1 MAAYRY
7 GNPHTTGPRT
17 TVRGRAAGRG
27 RGSGRKAGYRN
38 PKYQYNLARQNARRG
53 GSLDLSGLGGLF
65 GGRGGG
71 SGFAYDDLQRQLE
84 YDKMIWERSTPNID
98 GVGGSVE
105 WDRENNTVKS
115 TLSDENQAIYDDMV
129 RRQGMFGDL
138 ANDLASGGWQDA
150 QKQLF
155 DQQRALYAEGDSIA
169 QDQLL
174 EREIAMGRGAESTAG
189 FNERRAMQSGI
200 DQRDMGLLN
209 NAFVQS
215 QGLIDSNLSRQNND
229 IASMMNLGN
238 VANSMIAMPSPNTSG
253 NIGNAST
260 ASTRYADNL
269 AMESAKRK
277 KGMSDMWGSI
287 LGGGGGGN
295 GMLGSYIATATTQSI
310 GEEGL
315 KVFEDWRD
323 YMFTALPTFT
333 SSFGR
338 YRATAPKIVEE
349 IDKKENSKALY
360 KEIWDDY
367 LKPIFD
373 MIKEDKDNPKALS
386 DYKVMVRDLTKKY
399 LRR

>member
-1 MAAYRY
+1 MSSKNNAYRNAMAKRYATTRTGNNSY
-7 GNPHTTGPRT
+7 GYTGQGRT
-17 TVRGRAAGRG
+17 SRAGINR
-27 RGSGRKAGYRN
+27 
-38 PKYQYNLARQNARRG
+38 LNANN
-53 GSLDLSGLGGLF
+53 LDLSGLGGLF

-84 YDKMIWERSTPNID
+84 YDKMVWERSTPNVD

-105 WDRENNTVKS
+105 WDRDTNTVKS

-129 RRQGMFGDL
+129 RRQSMFGDL
-138 ANDLASGGWQDA
+138 ANNLASGGWQDA

-174 EREIAMGRGAESTAG
+174 ERELAMGRGAESTAG

-215 QGLIDSNLSRQNND
+215 QGLIDSNLDRQRND
-229 IASMMNLGN
+229 IATMMNLGN

-253 NIGNAST
+253 NIPNVST

-269 AMESAKRK
+269 AMEAAKRK
-277 KGMSDMWGSI
+277 QGMSNMWNSI
-287 LGGGGGGN
+287 LGGGSGSGGGG

-367 LKPIFD
+367 LKPIYD
-373 MIKEDKDNPKALS
+373 MIIEDKDNPKALS

>member
-1 MAAYRY
+1 MAAYRNRY
-7 GNPHTTGPRT
+7 GTTLG
-17 TVRGRAAGRG
+17 GQQAYRAK
-27 RGSGRKAGYRN
+27 KAGGYSN
-38 PKYQYNLARQNARRG
+38 VGG
-53 GSLDLSGLGGLF
+53 GSSGYSKNKTGTDLSALAGLI

-71 SGFAYDDLQRQLE
+71 ARFAYDDLQRQLE
-84 YDKMIWERSTPNID
+84 YDKMIWERSTPNVD
-98 GVGGSVE
+98 GVGATVT
-105 WDRENNTVKS
+105 WDRDTNTVKS
-115 TLSDENQAIYDDMV
+115 ALTEENQAIYDDMV
-129 RRQGMFGDL
+129 RRQGMFGGQVDFL
-138 ANDLASGGWQDA
+138 AGGGWEDA
-150 QKQLF
+150 QAKRFAQLQ
-155 DQQRALYAEGDSIA
+155 DLYKEQDKIE

-200 DQRDMGLLN
+200 DQRDLGILN
-209 NAFVQS
+209 NTFVQS
-215 QGLIDSNLSRQNND
+215 QGLIDNNLNRQRND

-238 VANSMIAMPSPNTSG
+238 VANSMIAMPSPNTAG
-253 NIGNAST
+253 NIPNVST

-269 AMESAKRK
+269 AMESAKRR

-287 LGGGGGGN
+287 LGGGSGSGSGG

-367 LKPIFD
+367 LKPIYE
-373 MIKEDKDNPKALS
+373 MIVEDKDNPKALS

>member
-1 MAAYRY
+1 MAAYRNY
-7 GNPHTTGPRT
+7 
-17 TVRGRAAGRG
+17 GRG
-27 RGSGRKAGYRN
+27 GG
-38 PKYQYNLARQNARRG
+38 PRRG
-53 GSLDLSGLGGLF
+53 GRAKFYSDKRAGGARTGAVYSPTNGMQFPSGLF

>member
-1 MAAYRY
+1 MAAYRNY
-7 GNPHTTGPRT
+7 GKGGGP
-17 TVRGRAAGRG
+17 
-27 RGSGRKAGYRN
+27 
-38 PKYQYNLARQNARRG
+38 RRG
-53 GSLDLSGLGGLF
+53 GRAKTYSNARAGGARTGATYSPSLDLSSLAGLM

-71 SGFAYDDLQRQLE
+71 AGFAYDDLMRQLE
-84 YDKMIWERSTPNID
+84 YDKMVWERSTPNVD

-138 ANDLASGGWQDA
+138 ANNLASGGWQDA

-155 DQQRALYAEGDSIA
+155 DQQRALYAEGDQIA
-169 QDQLL
+169 QDQLR
-174 EREIAMGRGAESTAG
+174 EREVAMGRGAESTAG
-189 FNERRAMQSGI
+189 FHERRAMQSGI

-215 QGLIDSNLSRQNND
+215 QGLIDSNLNRQRND

-238 VANSMIAMPSPNTSG
+238 VANSMIAMPTPNTSG
-253 NIGNAST
+253 NIPNVST
-260 ASTRYADNL
+260 ASTAWANQL
-269 AMESAKRK
+269 AGQDIKRRE
-277 KGMSDMWGSI
+277 GMSDMWGSI
-287 LGGGGGGN
+287 LGGGSSGGG

-349 IDKKENSKALY
+349 IDKRENSKALY

-367 LKPIFD
+367 LKPIYD
-373 MIKEDKDNPKALS
+373 MIVEDKDNPKALS

>member
-1 MAAYRY
+1 MSSKNNAYRNAMAKRYATTRTGNNSY
-7 GNPHTTGPRT
+7 GYTGQGRT
-17 TVRGRAAGRG
+17 SRAGINR
-27 RGSGRKAGYRN
+27 
-38 PKYQYNLARQNARRG
+38 LNANN
-53 GSLDLSGLGGLF
+53 LDLSGLGGLF

-84 YDKMIWERSTPNID
+84 YDKMVWERSTPNVD

-105 WDRENNTVKS
+105 WDRDTNTVKS

-129 RRQGMFGDL
+129 RRQSMFGDI
-138 ANDLASGGWQDA
+138 ANNLASGGWQDA

-174 EREIAMGRGAESTAG
+174 ERELAMGRGAESTAG

-215 QGLIDSNLSRQNND
+215 QGLIDSNLDRQRND
-229 IASMMNLGN
+229 IATMMNLGN

-253 NIGNAST
+253 NIPNVST

-269 AMESAKRK
+269 AMEAAKRK
-277 KGMSDMWGSI
+277 QGMSNMWNSI
-287 LGGGGGGN
+287 LGGGSGSGGGG

-367 LKPIFD
+367 LKPIYD
-373 MIKEDKDNPKALS
+373 MIIEDKDNPKALS

>member
-1 MAAYRY
+1 MSNRNNAYRNAMAKRYATTRTGNNSY
-7 GNPHTTGPRT
+7 GYTGQGRT
-17 TVRGRAAGRG
+17 SRAGINR
-27 RGSGRKAGYRN
+27 
-38 PKYQYNLARQNARRG
+38 LNANN
-53 GSLDLSGLGGLF
+53 LDLSGLGGLF

-71 SGFAYDDLQRQLE
+71 SRFAYDDLQRQLE
-84 YDKMIWERSTPNID
+84 YDKMIWERSTPNVS

-115 TLSDENQAIYDDMV
+115 TLSPENQAIYDAMME
-129 RRQGMFGDL
+129 RQGMFGNL
-138 ANDLASGGWQDA
+138 ANNLASGGWQDA

-169 QDQLL
+169 RDQLL
-174 EREIAMGRGAESTAG
+174 ERELAMGRGAESTAG

-200 DQRDMGLLN
+200 DQRDMSLLN
-209 NAFVQS
+209 NAFAQS
-215 QGLIDSNLSRQNND
+215 QALIDSNLSRQAND
-229 IASMMNLGN
+229 IATTMNLGN
-238 VANSMIAMPSPNTSG
+238 VANSMIVTPQPNTAG
-253 NIGNAST
+253 NIGNVST
-260 ASTRYADNL
+260 ASTRWADNL
-269 AMESAKRK
+269 AMESAKKRQ
-277 KGMSDMWGSI
+277 GMSNMWSSI
-287 LGGGGGGN
+287 LGGGSSGGG

-349 IDKKENSKALY
+349 IDKRENSKALY

-367 LKPIFD
+367 LKPIYD
-373 MIKEDKDNPKALS
+373 MIVEDKDNPKALS

>member
-1 MAAYRY
+1 MGSQNNAYRNAMAKRYATTRTGNNTY
-7 GNPHTTGPRT
+7 GYTGQGRT
-17 TVRGRAAGRG
+17 SRAGINR
-27 RGSGRKAGYRN
+27 
-38 PKYQYNLARQNARRG
+38 LNANN
-53 GSLDLSGLGGLF
+53 LDLSGLGGLF

-84 YDKMIWERSTPNID
+84 YDKMVWERSTPNID

-129 RRQGMFGDL
+129 RRQSMFGDL
-138 ANDLASGGWQDA
+138 ANNLASGGWQDA

-155 DQQRALYAEGDSIA
+155 DQQRALYAEGDQIA

-174 EREIAMGRGAESTAG
+174 ERELAMGRGAESTAG

-215 QGLIDSNLSRQNND
+215 QGLIDSNLNRQRND

-238 VANSMIAMPSPNTSG
+238 VANSMIAMPSPNTAG
-253 NIGNAST
+253 NIGNVST

-269 AMESAKRK
+269 AMESAKRR

-287 LGGGGGGN
+287 LGGGSSSGG
-295 GMLGSYIATATTQSI
+295 LFSKVICTA
-310 GEEGL
+310 
-315 KVFEDWRD
+315 
-323 YMFTALPTFT
+323 M
-333 SSFGR
+333 
-338 YRATAPKIVEE
+338 
-349 IDKKENSKALY
+349 N
-360 KEIWDDY
+360 DDY
-367 LKPIFD
+367 GFGVYRNAIWLKYAEINY
-373 MIKEDKDNPKALS
+373 KDKPEMEKGYHALCLPMLKIRKKWYGKPTYAWLKHVAKHRTA
-386 DYKVMVRDLTKKY
+386 DLRAEMYGKKRDRIGQAWRFILEPLCYFVGKRLMKK
-399 LRR
+399 L